1 MPSHDGLGL
10 DNVNDRAPIG
20 PAVRQPDP
28 EQAIGLAQA
37 RSFGAS
43 LVDRQLP
50 AKRKILKDEAP
61 AVGESQ
67 VEQSNEPENERNHC
81 YQSAR
86 TADPVS
92 REPGRKLFNL
102 NDYVFLARDS
112 RTNLQLLLGHPPVPA
127 SWKRSSAKR
136 KELDFAHQIVVQFS
150 EGQFR
155 KNTRGESRSSV
166 GSAPVASVV

>member
-37 RSFGAS
+37 RSFGVS
-43 LVDRQLP
+43 LVDRQLL
-50 AKRKILKDEAP
+50 AKRQILKDEAP

-67 VEQSNEPENERNHC
+67 VEQSNEPENEGNHC
-81 YQSAR
+81 CQSAR

-127 SWKRSSAKR
+127 
-136 KELDFAHQIVVQFS
+136 
-150 EGQFR
+150 
-155 KNTRGESRSSV
+155 
-166 GSAPVASVV
+166 

>member
-1 MPSHDGLGL
+1 MLRPSRLFEAKRSRTL
-10 DNVNDRAPIG
+10 YACMRKLSEYRRWETLKSIG

-43 LVDRQLP
+43 LVDRQLL

-67 VEQSNEPENERNHC
+67 VEQSNEPENEGNHC

-86 TADPVS
+86 TADPVVQ
-92 REPGRKLFNL
+92 G
-102 NDYVFLARDS
+102 AWAQA
-112 RTNLQLLLGHPPVPA
+112 LQ
-127 SWKRSSAKR
+127 SKRLRIFGEGQPYQPSAIAGTPSGSCLVEAVVGQAKR
-136 KELDFAHQIVVQFS
+136 A
-150 EGQFR
+150 
-155 KNTRGESRSSV
+155 
-166 GSAPVASVV
+166 

>member
-1 MPSHDGLGL
+1 MSTTE
-10 DNVNDRAPIG
+10 RQSA

-67 VEQSNEPENERNHC
+67 VEQSNEPENEG
-81 YQSAR
+81 AR
-86 TADPVS
+86 TADPVVK
-92 REPGRKLFNL
+92 G
-102 NDYVFLARDS
+102 DWAQA
-112 RTNLQLLLGHPPVPA
+112 LQ
-127 SWKRSSAKR
+127 SKRLRIFGEGQPYQPSTIAGTPSGSCLVEAVVGQAKR
-136 KELDFAHQIVVQFS
+136 A
-150 EGQFR
+150 
-155 KNTRGESRSSV
+155 
-166 GSAPVASVV
+166 